1 MGNTEI
7 NSLFEIAINLE
18 NKGLYAQA
26 DKARNIMVRLSQ
38 GGMYF
43 QSGYGSQVK
52 PALPSKIPQLVTE
65 DEKSRRYLGV
75 AKVPKLNINTNNAL
89 IDSFIAEINKIDP
102 MLTALGVT
110 GFAVFVGKNFR
121 LAAAAA
127 SPFAI
132 IDLRNRLQE
141 LQNLIPQVNVKNV
154 LSGEDTTGIS
164 VLSEIFGVLGD
175 ICDLIG
181 VFVPAFIPW
190 GLTFYGLASTIN
202 PENVMNA
209 GYWWEGM
216 SGGIDQMQDIERFD
230 LRKGTSDPYIIK
242 ILESIL
248 IDLGIDDANKN
259 KILNAS
265 RLPKPIGGLNFF
277 IPYINKFDTQKKF
290 KDLTSSNPSLYTNEF
305 KALFPR
311 IISHIKDLQ
320 SQYKPKGK

>member
-1 MGNTEI
+1 MDNTEI
-7 NSLFEIAINLE
+7 NSLLEIAKNLE
-18 NKGLYAQA
+18 SKGLYAQA

-43 QSGYGSQVK
+43 QSGYGSKAK
-52 PALPSKIPQLVTE
+52 PTLPSKMPQLVTE
-65 DEKSRRYLGV
+65 DEKSRKYLGF

-89 IDSFIAEINKIDP
+89 IDSFIAAINKIDP
-102 MLTALGVT
+102 ILSALGIV
-110 GFAVFVGKNFR
+110 GFATFVGKNFR
-121 LAAAAA
+121 LAAAYA

-132 IDLRNRLQE
+132 WDLKVRLQE
-141 LQNLIPQVNVKNV
+141 LENLIPQVNIKNV

-164 VLSEIFGVLGD
+164 VLSEIFGILGD
-175 ICDLIG
+175 VCDLIG
-181 VFVPAFIPW
+181 VFVPAFLGW
-190 GLTFYGLASTIN
+190 GLTFYGLAATVN
-202 PENVMNA
+202 PENVMNL
-209 GYWWEGM
+209 GYWAGGM
-216 SGGIDQMQDIERFD
+216 PGGINQMQDIERFD

-265 RLPKPIGGLNFF
+265 KLPRPIGGLDFF

-290 KDLTSSNPSLYTNEF
+290 KDLTSSNPSSYTNEF